1 MWEFFPQFLQLFCKF
16 EITLKKH
23 KTAKNDHKG
32 MESLLPRILLARILG
47 TPRAELT
54 LPGGPARQLRGPD
67 TLERTPVCGKDSE

>member
-1 MWEFFPQFLQLFCKF
+1 
-16 EITLKKH
+16 
-23 KTAKNDHKG
+23 